1 MEEDP
6 KAPVLLHAEGR
17 YSIRGS
23 VFSIVMTI
31 WSSKGRARTRSV
43 PKRCG
48 RNAILREGPG
58 NGDHECVVMW
68 CKERVRGKDGRG
80 EDQTEVVVIATVLT
94 PVWNDAREN
103 DAGRE
108 EIRPVAC

>member
-1 MEEDP
+1 
-6 KAPVLLHAEGR
+6 
-17 YSIRGS
+17 
-23 VFSIVMTI
+23 
-31 WSSKGRARTRSV
+31 
-43 PKRCG
+43 
-48 RNAILREGPG
+48 
-58 NGDHECVVMW
+58 MW